1 MIKRFI
7 SKKHLRK
14 HLICYELHNGSH
26 CNATLCLTENA
37 TLSKREGLARRP
49 DCNATLRTF
58 RSKKGKVNLSLA
70 FVVFCLHTLSEVFHE
85 NISLISF
92 LFRNCFVSLQRY
104 IIEITKQ
111 MAAVKPYLIEK
122 LKQEHCLWSYDNDSI
137 QDMPDDMLIEL
148 VMLYLDIDEINMLF
162 SIFSYKKMK
171 RAWIE
176 NVVAQGE
183 RYYNLNYF
191 FAWYYFHAKRPRSYV
206 KAMAT
211 RQLNKRL
218 AA

>member
-1 MIKRFI
+1 MDEGRW
-7 SKKHLRK
+7 
-14 HLICYELHNGSH
+14 
-26 CNATLCLTENA
+26 
-37 TLSKREGLARRP
+37 KREEGRGW
-49 DCNATLRTF
+49 
-58 RSKKGKVNLSLA
+58 KKNSEKFGNVLTYSYLCSMKVS
-70 FVVFCLHTLSEVFHE
+70 
-85 NISLISF
+85 
-92 LFRNCFVSLQRY
+92 
-104 IIEITKQ
+104 
-111 MAAVKPYLIEK
+111 VKPYLIEK
-122 LKQEHCLWSYDNDSI
+122 LKQEHCLWSYDNGSI
-137 QDMPDDMLIEL
+137 HDMPDDVLIEL

>member
-1 MIKRFI
+1 MQN
-7 SKKHLRK
+7 RK
-14 HLICYELHNGSH
+14 PSTDI
-26 CNATLCLTENA
+26 
-37 TLSKREGLARRP
+37 
-49 DCNATLRTF
+49 
-58 RSKKGKVNLSLA
+58 
-70 FVVFCLHTLSEVFHE
+70 
-85 NISLISF
+85 
-92 LFRNCFVSLQRY
+92 
-104 IIEITKQ
+104 
-111 MAAVKPYLIEK
+111 KPYLIEK
-122 LKQEHCLWSYDNDSI
+122 LKQEHWLWSYENDSV
-137 QDMPDDMLIEL
+137 QDIPDDVLVEL
-148 VMLYLDIDEINMLF
+148 VMLYLDIEEIDLLF
-162 SIFSYKKMK
+162 QLLGYKAVK

>member
-1 MIKRFI
+1 VINGNLGINQRLWRLLLCNFFCKIQIFRVFLRFVQNN
-7 SKKHLRK
+7 
-14 HLICYELHNGSH
+14 CYL
-26 CNATLCLTENA
+26 CNIVEFE
-37 TLSKREGLARRP
+37 SM
-49 DCNATLRTF
+49 
-58 RSKKGKVNLSLA
+58 
-70 FVVFCLHTLSEVFHE
+70 
-85 NISLISF
+85 
-92 LFRNCFVSLQRY
+92 
-104 IIEITKQ
+104 KQ
-111 MAAVKPYLIEK
+111 EASVKPYLIEK

-137 QDMPDDMLIEL
+137 HDMPDDLLIEL

-162 SIFSYKKMK
+162 SIFSYRKMK
-171 RAWIE
+171 KAWIE

>member
-1 MIKRFI
+1 MLTY
-7 SKKHLRK
+7 S
-14 HLICYELHNGSH
+14 Y
-26 CNATLCLTENA
+26 LC
-37 TLSKREGLARRP
+37 SM
-49 DCNATLRTF
+49 
-58 RSKKGKVNLSLA
+58 KVS
-70 FVVFCLHTLSEVFHE
+70 
-85 NISLISF
+85 
-92 LFRNCFVSLQRY
+92 
-104 IIEITKQ
+104 
-111 MAAVKPYLIEK
+111 VKPYLIEK
-122 LKQEHCLWSYDNDSI
+122 LKQEHCLWSYDNGSI
-137 QDMPDDMLIEL
+137 HDMPDDVLIEL

-171 RAWIE
+171 RVWIE

>member
-1 MIKRFI
+1 MDNMDIGIR
-7 SKKHLRK
+7 
-14 HLICYELHNGSH
+14 
-26 CNATLCLTENA
+26 
-37 TLSKREGLARRP
+37 
-49 DCNATLRTF
+49 
-58 RSKKGKVNLSLA
+58 
-70 FVVFCLHTLSEVFHE
+70 
-85 NISLISF
+85 
-92 LFRNCFVSLQRY
+92 LF
-104 IIEITKQ
+104 
-111 MAAVKPYLIEK
+111 LIEK
-122 LKQEHCLWSYDNDSI
+122 LQQQHCLWSYESDSV
-137 QDMPDDMLIEL
+137 QDIPDDMLVEL
-148 VMLYLDIDEINMLF
+148 VMLYLDIEEINLLF
-162 SIFSYKKMK
+162 KLLPYKTVK

>member
-1 MIKRFI
+1 MR
-7 SKKHLRK
+7 HRK
-14 HLICYELHNGSH
+14 YPLGTHPEAG
-26 CNATLCLTENA
+26 
-37 TLSKREGLARRP
+37 
-49 DCNATLRTF
+49 
-58 RSKKGKVNLSLA
+58 
-70 FVVFCLHTLSEVFHE
+70 
-85 NISLISF
+85 
-92 LFRNCFVSLQRY
+92 LFRFFPNYLFVSKNMSIFATNY
-104 IIEITKQ
+104 KQ
-111 MAAVKPYLIEK
+111 KTMKKDASVKPYLIEK

-137 QDMPDDMLIEL
+137 HDMPDDMLIEL